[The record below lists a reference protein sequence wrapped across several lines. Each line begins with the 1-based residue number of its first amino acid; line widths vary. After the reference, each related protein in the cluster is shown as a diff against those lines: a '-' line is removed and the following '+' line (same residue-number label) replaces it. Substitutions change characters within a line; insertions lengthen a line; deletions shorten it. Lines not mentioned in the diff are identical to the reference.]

1 MGRHALE
8 KISSAPK
15 GHLKEFR
22 NLLWNVRVK
31 GGFTRIGPITIRV
44 AKAGPSEPIYLFCGG
59 D

>member
-1 MGRHALE
+1 VGRHALE

-15 GHLKEFR
+15 GHLKEVR

>member
-8 KISSAPK
+8 KISSAPN
-15 GHLKEFR
+15 GYLKEVR

-31 GGFTRIGPITIRV
+31 GSFTRIGPITVRV
-44 AKAGPSEPIYLFCGG
+44 AKAGPSEPINLLYGG